1 MLADSFV
8 HRHRGAK
15 HTCANICT
23 ILDFEQALDGSILT
37 EGSMQDRENYINRS
51 NALKLIFLA
60 DVQMGLAT
68 VIEYQRFVERF
79 VVAFA
84 ESLVCV

>member
-15 HTCANICT
+15 HTGANIST

-51 NALKLIFLA
+51 NALKLIFFA
-60 DVQMGLAT
+60 GVQMWPAT
-68 VIEYQRFVERF
+68 IIEDQRFMERF
-79 VVAFA
+79 MVAFT
-84 ESLVCV
+84 ESFVCV